1 MLTNNFC
8 EIGFTGKG
16 LNHEYELLLSGKFG
30 KILQRNK
37 N

>member
-8 EIGFTGKG
+8 EIGFIGKG